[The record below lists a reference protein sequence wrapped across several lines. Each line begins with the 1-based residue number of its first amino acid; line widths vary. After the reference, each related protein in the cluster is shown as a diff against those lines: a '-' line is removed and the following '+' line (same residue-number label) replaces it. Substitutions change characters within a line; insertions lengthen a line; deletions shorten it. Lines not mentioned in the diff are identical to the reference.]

1 MTTVTTGQPSGGDRV
16 RPQARPR
23 PRRRTARVGPLALES
38 VKPSEPA
45 ALGQRQLVSA
55 WRDAVTLEE
64 TSPLLGDWVRWLTL
78 SKTPDFTTGSHP
90 LEMLTVRRGEIADPL
105 VWPHDATPRVY
116 VAFDG
121 SEAVYV
127 GQTTLRLLERVR
139 LHFGSQST
147 ADQREKAGTW
157 EFIVSVAFAGLRHGE
172 LGRLESSAADW
183 VLPAHRRAGRRHPRT
198 W

>member
-1 MTTVTTGQPSGGDRV
+1 MGHQSDGVRRRV
-16 RPQARPR
+16 RPR
-23 PRRRTARVGPLALES
+23 PRRRSAPVGPLALES
-38 VKPSEPA
+38 VEPPARA
-45 ALGQRQLVSA
+45 ALSQRQLVSA
-55 WRDAVTLEE
+55 WREAVALEE
-64 TSPLLGDWVRWLTL
+64 SSPLLGDWARWLTL
-78 SKTPDFTTGSHP
+78 SKTPDYTAASRP
-90 LEMLTVRRGEIADPL
+90 LEMLTVRRGDIVDPL
-105 VWPHDATPRVY
+105 VWPLGATPRVY

-121 SEAVYV
+121 SEALYV
-127 GQTTLRLLERVR
+127 GQTTMRLPERVR

-147 ADQREKAGTW
+147 AGQREKAGTW

>member
-1 MTTVTTGQPSGGDRV
+1 MTAVTVGHQSGGDGV

-23 PRRRTARVGPLALES
+23 PRRRSAPVGPLALES
-38 VKPSEPA
+38 VKPPAPA

-55 WRDAVTLEE
+55 WREAVALEE
-64 TSPLLGDWVRWLTL
+64 TSPLLGDWARWLTL
-78 SKTPDFTTGSHP
+78 SKTPDFTTASRP
-90 LEMLTVRRGEIADPL
+90 LEMLAVRRGEIVDPL

-127 GQTTLRLLERVR
+127 GQTTMRLLERVR

>member
-1 MTTVTTGQPSGGDRV
+1 MTAVTMGHQSGGDGVRRRV
-16 RPQARPR
+16 RPR
-23 PRRRTARVGPLALES
+23 PRRRSAPVGPLALES
-38 VKPSEPA
+38 VEPPAPA

-55 WRDAVTLEE
+55 WREAVALEE
-64 TSPLLGDWVRWLTL
+64 GSPLLGDWARWLTL
-78 SKTPDFTTGSHP
+78 SKTPDYTAASRP
-90 LEMLTVRRGEIADPL
+90 LDMLTVRRGDIVDPL
-105 VWPHDATPRVY
+105 VWPHGATPRVY

-127 GQTTLRLLERVR
+127 GQTTMRLHERVR

-157 EFIVSVAFAGLRHGE
+157 EFIVSVAFAGLQHGE

-183 VLPAHRRAGRRHPRT
+183 VLPAHRRAGRRHPRI